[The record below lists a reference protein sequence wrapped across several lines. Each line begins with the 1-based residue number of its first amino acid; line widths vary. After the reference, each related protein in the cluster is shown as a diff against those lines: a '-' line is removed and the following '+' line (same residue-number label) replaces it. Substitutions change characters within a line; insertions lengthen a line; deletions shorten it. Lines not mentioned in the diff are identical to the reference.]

1 MPDVSEDRK
10 RQGEVG
16 KGGRENHAKPWGG
29 QRTARNRGVA
39 QVNGREGGSKGT
51 AEPSGPVGGADLS
64 PLWRGWGVGEGSGRA
79 WALLC
84 PQPSLTQPT
93 HQDTLPYTLS
103 SEVSCIP

>member
-1 MPDVSEDRK
+1 ME
-10 RQGEVG
+10 G
-16 KGGRENHAKPWGG
+16 KAGARG
-29 QRTARNRGVA
+29 QRNPPGQWEELTFPLC
-39 QVNGREGGSKGT
+39 GGG
-51 AEPSGPVGGADLS
+51 VGG
-64 PLWRGWGVGEGSGRA
+64 GVGGVGEGSGRA